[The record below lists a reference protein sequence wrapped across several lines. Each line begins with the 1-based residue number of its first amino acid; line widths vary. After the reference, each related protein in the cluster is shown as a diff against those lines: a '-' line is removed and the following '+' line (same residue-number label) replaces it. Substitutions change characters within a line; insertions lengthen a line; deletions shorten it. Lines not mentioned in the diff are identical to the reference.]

1 VKLAVILVAA
11 LAARAAADD
20 PKAAERYFR
29 AGEKAYKAQNF
40 AAAAG
45 LFESAYK
52 ELPLPEIAF
61 SAAQAYRRQY
71 RVDPKPAYVTRAV
84 ELYAVYLDKVKTGG
98 RVGVAADSLGE
109 MKREL
114 DRLGTSAAPVPQPV
128 VVEERTQ
135 LGINPELEGEAGAR
149 GMSEV
154 GDLPDAGSAK
164 IVTTIDGKPVA
175 PYELVDVTPGP
186 HQIHVEAEGY
196 LPADRTERAIKGAQS
211 LVDVKL
217 SPKPAKVTVKVA
229 GGARVR
235 IDGRAAGTAPGTFEV
250 AAGKHVVTI
259 SRSGRVPVA
268 REVTLGRG
276 QEIAIA
282 EQLEA
287 TSRRRAV
294 PWVLG
299 VGGGLAV
306 VSITTGLTGLVF
318 DGRASDTLHRID
330 TVGDATGGDRA
341 TYDRQV
347 RNRDRFVTA
356 AWITGGAA
364 LVAGGI
370 AAALYFGDDPSDER
384 ARIVPVAPG
393 GGAGAAVVGRF

>member
-1 VKLAVILVAA
+1 MRLALVLVAA
-11 LAARAAADD
+11 LATRAAADD

-71 RVDPKPAYVTRAV
+71 RVDPKPEYVKRAV
-84 ELYAVYLDKVKTGG
+84 ELYGVYLDKVKTGG
-98 RVGVAADSLGE
+98 RVGVAADSYGE

-114 DRLGTSAAPVPQPV
+114 DRLGVSAGPSRPAIS
-128 VVEERTQ
+128 EEKTQ
-135 LGINPELEGEAGAR
+135 LGINPELEGETGAR
-149 GMSEV
+149 GMTEV
-154 GDLPDAGSAK
+154 GDLPDAGAAK
-164 IVTTIDGKPVA
+164 IVTTIDGKVVE

-217 SPKPAKVTVKVA
+217 SPKPAKVTIKVG

-250 AAGKHVVTI
+250 PAGKHVVTI
-259 SRSGRVPVA
+259 SRSGRVPIA
-268 REVTLGRG
+268 REVMLARG
-276 QEIAIA
+276 QELAID
-282 EQLEA
+282 ERLDKTQ
-287 TSRRRAV
+287 RRRAV

-299 VGGGLAV
+299 VGGGFAV
-306 VSITTGLTGLVF
+306 VAIGTGITGLVF
-318 DGRASDTLHRID
+318 DGRASDTLQRIE
-330 TVGDATGGDRA
+330 TVGDASRADRA
-341 TYDRQV
+341 SYERQV
-347 RNRDRFVTA
+347 KNRDRFVTA

-364 LVAGGI
+364 LFAGGI
-370 AAALYFGDDPSDER
+370 AAVLYFGDDPSDER
-384 ARIVPVAPG
+384 ARIVPMTSG
-393 GGAGAAVVGRF
+393 SSAGAAVVGRF

>member
-1 VKLAVILVAA
+1 MKLALILVAA
-11 LAARAAADD
+11 LATRAAADD

-40 AAAAG
+40 GAAAN

-71 RVDPKPAYVTRAV
+71 RVEPKPEYVKRAV
-84 ELYAVYLDKVKTGG
+84 ELYGVYLDKVKTGG
-98 RVGVAADSLGE
+98 RVGVAADSYGE

-114 DRLGTSAAPVPQPV
+114 DRLGISAGPSRPV
-128 VVEERTQ
+128 VTEEKTQ

-149 GMSEV
+149 GMTEV
-154 GDLPDAGSAK
+154 GDLPDASAAK
-164 IVTTIDGKPVA
+164 IITTIDGKPVA
-175 PYELVDVTPGP
+175 PYELIDVTPGP

-217 SPKPAKVTVKVA
+217 MPKPAKVTVKVE

-250 AAGKHVVTI
+250 PAGKHVVTI
-259 SRSGRVPVA
+259 SRDGRIPIA
-268 REVTLGRG
+268 REVMLARG
-276 QEIAIA
+276 QELAID
-282 EQLEA
+282 EDLEK
-287 TSRRRAV
+287 TTRRRAV

-299 VGGGLAV
+299 VGGGLALV
-306 VSITTGLTGLVF
+306 AIGTGLTGLVF

-330 TVGDATGGDRA
+330 TMGDATGSDRD
-341 TYDRQV
+341 TYNRQV
-347 RNRDRFVTA
+347 RNRDRFVMA

-364 LVAGGI
+364 LVAGGL
-370 AAALYFGDDPSDER
+370 AAALYFGDEPSDER
-384 ARIVPVAPG
+384 ARIVPIAGG